1 MRAGSFFNR
10 LDALFWDQGRRR
22 RVEIALAAGLAEGLG
37 RPVAPHETLIDI
49 PKPEKWEM
57 DVWVS
62 AAQPPLGMQP
72 LMTWVEATGQ
82 LPADL
87 SKYEQHQR
95 RIRIVAVESIAA
107 EVRVRRDD
115 VLLPLLE
122 QALA

>member
-1 MRAGSFFNR
+1 M
-10 LDALFWDQGRRR
+10 
-22 RVEIALAAGLAEGLG
+22 
-37 RPVAPHETLIDI
+37 APHEVLIDI

-57 DVWVS
+57 EVWVS

-107 EVRVRRDD
+107 ELRARRDD

-122 QALA
+122 QSLA